1 MPFLLLVEQLVSYS
15 KDKSYSTMI
24 KLRQNF
30 RSIGYAI
37 AIGLV
42 LYLIRSINQ
51 QGGINEYLIA
61 VTTGIV
67 ILLLELYT
75 VRHTAEDKLIQVG
88 LPAVMRYTKTKSII
102 LHYFLPI
109 LFFISYSLFTYIN
122 PYDSLNIIAIP
133 FGTFSYLMVFI
144 NTRAYYEDKFKL
156 ELTTHGVYFFIV
168 LFSTFTISNSFL
180 NIAGQYG
187 INIILLSFILIGLS
201 LLGLLLIFFEDIH
214 LNIQL
219 TLVLL
224 LSGILLGVTSTALY
238 LCLDSTLRNSFIF
251 ICLFYFIS
259 ASIQHKIEGS
269 LQIGI
274 VAEYVSILAL
284 CFVLLYGIN

>member
-1 MPFLLLVEQLVSYS
+1 
-15 KDKSYSTMI
+15 MI

-42 LYLIRSINQ
+42 LYLIRGINQ
-51 QGGINEYLIA
+51 QGGKSDYLIA
-61 VTTGIV
+61 VATGTF
-67 ILLLELYT
+67 ILILELYT

-88 LPAVMRYTKTKSII
+88 LPAVMRYPEIKSFI

-109 LFFISYSLFTYIN
+109 MLFGSYSLFTYVN
-122 PYDSLNIIAIP
+122 PYDSLNVIAIP
-133 FGTFSYLMVFI
+133 FVTISYLFVFI

-156 ELTTHGVYFFIV
+156 ELTTHGIYFFII
-168 LFSTFTISNSFL
+168 LFSRFTFANSVL
-180 NIAGQYG
+180 NIAGQY
-187 INIILLSFILIGLS
+187 NLNTVILAFILAGLF
-201 LLGLLLIFFEDIH
+201 LGGFLLIFFENVRLDIK
-214 LNIQL
+214 L
-219 TLVLL
+219 TLVIL
-224 LSGILLGVTSTALY
+224 LSSILLGVTSAALY
-238 LCLDSTLRNSFIF
+238 LSLDSSLRNSFII
-251 ICLFYFIS
+251 ICVFYFIS

-274 VAEYVSILAL
+274 IAEYISILAL